1 MLYIFPTELEA
12 RRFREISP
20 DSRVVISGVGM
31 AATAAAVA
39 RLVQCGDIAASD
51 VVVMAGIAG
60 SYNDAVAVGSVVEV
74 VRERVVELPERFRQ
88 EYAVEQYTGLRGVV
102 SNTVCGCGA
111 EGCGAEVENMEGAAL
126 FAMAEAMGFRA
137 VEVRAISNRVGDSFN
152 TWRVEEAVN
161 NLANEL
167 KRLNNA
173 E

>member
-31 AATAAAVA
+31 AATAVAVA

-60 SYNDAVAVGSVVEV
+60 SYNDAVAMGSVVEV

-126 FAMAEAMGFRA
+126 FALAEVYGFRA
-137 VEVRAISNRVGDSFN
+137 VEIRAISNRVGESFEC
-152 TWRVEEAVN
+152 WHLEEALEA
-161 NLANEL
+161 LAEVLQTL
-167 KRLNNA
+167 K
-173 E
+173 

>member
-1 MLYIFPTELEA
+1 MIVYLFPTEMEA
-12 RRFREISP
+12 KAFRRLCP
-20 DSRVVISGVGM
+20 DAEVLISGVGM
-31 AATAAAVA
+31 AATAAT
-39 RLVQCGDIAASD
+39 IATLGSRTD
-51 VVVMAGIAG
+51 GVVVLAGIAG
-60 SYNDAVAVGSVVEV
+60 AYGDGVAVGEVVEV
-74 VRERVVELPERFRQ
+74 VSEECVELPERFRRV
-88 EYAVEQYTGLRGVV
+88 YAQASPYTSLQGVR
-102 SNTVCGCGA
+102 SNTVHTMQHESHGA
-111 EGCGAEVENMEGAAL
+111 EIENMEGAAL